1 MRAQCHRPRFA
12 VRLLT
17 IAFASLLF
25 FGPPG
30 LVSAHSTGGISP
42 RGVKSN
48 PPRLP
53 EATDATPSATGDEPG
68 LHDGS
73 YIGRA
78 YPFRVS
84 FDSGVWNKTFEY
96 ESKADYEGFA
106 IQSGPTIGAIEA
118 FSDHAT
124 VDACLAISLGDLDNL
139 DGFSNIQR
147 QPAMAPPASAHGVDE
162 TMFTF
167 DYTDGDVTTP
177 YTGYLECRDLVQGQ
191 SVLRVELA
199 AANDNYS
206 GAVSTWSPLLSGIE
220 VLDKGDAAP
229 TPTATATANGGGNAT
244 DDGIENVVGSTYTSP
259 HFGFSISWP
268 DAYEPFMA
276 FYDSETEGD
285 VVLVAHGKSD
295 MFLQSS
301 ALADYPVADCF
312 NFAESL
318 IKNGKD
324 NSDVTIMHA
333 PGGQPMRTV
342 TDTLAEAT
350 YRYTINGKNGPADT
364 IEYIR
369 CQADPT
375 GAFSLDFSFMT
386 PADSYATTQKDLR
399 SMIDS
404 IKFR

>member
-1 MRAQCHRPRFA
+1 MRAQCRRPRFA

-17 IAFASLLF
+17 LFFASLMLLAS
-25 FGPPG
+25 PG
-30 LVSAHSTGGISP
+30 LVSAHAVGANP

-53 EATDATPSATGDEPG
+53 DKTTGTPSATGDEPG
-68 LHDGS
+68 LHDGL

-78 YPFRVS
+78 YPFRVT

-96 ESKADYEGFA
+96 ESKAGYEGFA

-124 VDACLAISLGDLDNL
+124 VDECLAISLGDLDNL
-139 DGFSNIQR
+139 DGFSNIQKA
-147 QPAMAPPASAHGVDE
+147 PSMAPPASAHGVDE

-167 DYTDGDVTTP
+167 DYTDGEVTTQ
-177 YTGYLECRDLVQGQ
+177 YTGYVECRDLVKGQ
-191 SVLRVELA
+191 NVLRVELA
-199 AANDNYS
+199 ASNDDYP
-206 GAVSTWSPLLSGIE
+206 GTVSTWSPLLSGIE
-220 VLDKGDAAP
+220 VIDKGGSASDAAAP
-229 TPTATATANGGGNAT
+229 TATGNGNSS
-244 DDGIENVVGSTYTSP
+244 DDGIENVTGSTYTSP
-259 HFGFSISWP
+259 RFGFSISWP
-268 DAYEPFMA
+268 EAYEPYMA
-276 FYDSETEGD
+276 FYDKDTEGD
-285 VVLVAHGKSD
+285 VVWVAHGQSD

-301 ALADYPVADCF
+301 PIADYPVSDCF
-312 NFAESL
+312 AFAESL

-324 NSDVTIMHA
+324 NSNVTLMRTA
-333 PGGQPMRTV
+333 GGQPMRTV

-350 YRYTINGKNGPADT
+350 YRYTVNGKNGPADT

-386 PADSYATTQKDLR
+386 PAESYATTQKDLR
-399 SMIDS
+399 GMIDS
-404 IKFR
+404 IQFS